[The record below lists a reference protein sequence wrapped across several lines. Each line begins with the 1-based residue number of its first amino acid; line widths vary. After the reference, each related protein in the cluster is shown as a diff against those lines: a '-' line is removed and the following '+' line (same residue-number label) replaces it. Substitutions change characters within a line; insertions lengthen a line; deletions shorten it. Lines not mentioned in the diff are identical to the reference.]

1 MPPGSARSISQ
12 PDVEAALG
20 LGRNWRQF
28 TLLVVINAFVG
39 GMVGLERAVVP
50 LLAEQEFGLA
60 SKSAALSFIV
70 SFGLVKA
77 FTNLAAGHWSERVG
91 RKPLLIAGWVAGLPV
106 PVLLLWA
113 PNWNWVTAA
122 NIFLGVNQGLCWSTT
137 VVMKIDLVGPR
148 RRGLAM
154 GLNEFAGYGAVA
166 VAAWACAFVAGSYG
180 LRMSLFMFG
189 LIFCVVGLV
198 LSVVFV
204 RDTTGFARG
213 EADAR
218 RGDGQPTLSFG
229 RVFVETSVTDRNLSA
244 VSQAG
249 LVNNLNDGVS
259 WGLFPLLFASAGLGL
274 RQIGLLVAIYPAVWG
289 LTQIGSGA
297 LSDRWGRKWLIAAGM
312 WIQAL
317 GLWIIAGAP
326 ITEPYAGWCGG
337 SVLLGLG
344 TALVYPTLLAAIGD
358 RAHPAWRASAVGV
371 YRLWRDLGYAV
382 GAVLSGLVADRFG
395 LRAAISFVGFL
406 TFVSGIVCAIRM
418 TEPRTKVESS

>member
-1 MPPGSARSISQ
+1 MQ
-12 PDVEAALG
+12 PDFHYGLLG

-50 LLAEQEFGLA
+50 LLAEQEFGLT
-60 SKSAALSFIV
+60 SKSAVLSFIV

-77 FTNLAAGHWSERVG
+77 LTNLAAGHWSERLG
-91 RKPLLIAGWVAGLPV
+91 RKPLLVAGWVAGLPV
-106 PVLLLWA
+106 PFLLLWA
-113 PNWNWVTAA
+113 PDWSWVTAA

-148 RRGLAM
+148 RRGFAM

-166 VAAWACAFVAGSYG
+166 VAAWACAFAAGSYG
-180 LRMSLFMFG
+180 LRTSLFMFG
-189 LIFCVVGLV
+189 LAFGVVGLV

-204 RDTTGFARG
+204 HDTTAFARG
-213 EADAR
+213 EAHAR
-218 RGDGQPTLSFG
+218 RGDGQPTPSFG
-229 RVFVETSVTDRNLSA
+229 RVFLETSVTDRNLSA

-259 WGLFPLLFASAGLGL
+259 WGLFPLLFASAGLSL
-274 RQIGLLVAIYPAVWG
+274 RQIGLFVAIYPAVWG
-289 LTQIGSGA
+289 LTQIGTGA
-297 LSDRWGRKWLIAAGM
+297 LSDRWGRKWPIAGGM

-326 ITEPYAGWCGG
+326 VTEPYAAWGGG

-382 GAVLSGLVADRFG
+382 GAVLSGVIADRFG

-406 TFVSGIVCAIRM
+406 TFASGIICAVRM
-418 TEPRTKVESS
+418 IEPSTKLAKQDFTA

>member
-1 MPPGSARSISQ
+1 MLPASARSISP

-50 LLAEQEFGLA
+50 LLAEQEFGVV
-60 SKSAALSFIV
+60 SKRAALSFIV

-91 RKPLLIAGWVAGLPV
+91 RKPLLVAGWVAGLPV
-106 PVLLLWA
+106 PFLLLWA
-113 PNWNWVTAA
+113 RDWSWVTAA
-122 NIFLGVNQGLCWSTT
+122 NMFLGINQGLCWSTT

-154 GLNEFAGYGAVA
+154 GLNEFAGYGAFA

-180 LRMSLFMFG
+180 FRTSLFTLG
-189 LIFCVVGLV
+189 LAFSVVGLV

-213 EADAR
+213 EAHAR

-229 RVFVETSVTDRNLSA
+229 RVFVETSFRDRNLSM

-259 WGLFPLLFASAGLGL
+259 WGLFPLLFASAGLRL
-274 RQIGLLVAIYPAVWG
+274 PQIGLLVAIYPAVWSVG
-289 LTQIGSGA
+289 QIGAGA

-317 GLWIIAGAP
+317 GLWIMAGAP
-326 ITEPYAGWCGG
+326 VTEPYAAWCGG

-382 GAVLSGLVADRFG
+382 GAVLSGVIADRFG
-395 LRAAISFVGFL
+395 LRAAISVVAFL
-406 TFVSGIVCAIRM
+406 TLASGVMCAIRM
-418 TEPRTKVESS
+418 IERPAEG

>member
-1 MPPGSARSISQ
+1 MLPGSARSISP

-39 GMVGLERAVVP
+39 GMVGLERAVLP
-50 LLAEQEFGLA
+50 LLAEPEFGLA

-91 RKPLLIAGWVAGLPV
+91 RKPLLVAGWVAGLPV
-106 PVLLLWA
+106 PFLLLWA
-113 PNWNWVTAA
+113 RDWSWVTAA

-154 GLNEFAGYGAVA
+154 GLNEFAGYGAFA
-166 VAAWACAFVAGSYG
+166 VAAWACAFVASSYG
-180 LRMSLFMFG
+180 FRTSLFTLG
-189 LIFCVVGLV
+189 LAFSVVGLV

-213 EADAR
+213 EAHAR

-229 RVFVETSVTDRNLSA
+229 RVFVETSFRDRNLSM

-259 WGLFPLLFASAGLGL
+259 WGLFPLLFASAGLRL
-274 RQIGLLVAIYPAVWG
+274 PQIGLLVAIYPAVWSVG
-289 LTQIGSGA
+289 QIGAGA

-317 GLWIIAGAP
+317 GLWIIVGAP
-326 ITEPYAGWCGG
+326 VTEPYAAWAGG
-337 SVLLGLG
+337 SALLGLG

-382 GAVLSGLVADRFG
+382 GAVLSGVIADRFG
-395 LRAAISFVGFL
+395 LRAAISVVAFL
-406 TFVSGIVCAIRM
+406 TFASGVMCAIRM
-418 TEPRTKVESS
+418 IEPPAER

>member
-1 MPPGSARSISQ
+1 MQ
-12 PDVEAALG
+12 PDFHYGLLG

-50 LLAEQEFGLA
+50 LLAEQEFGLT
-60 SKSAALSFIV
+60 SKSAVLSFIV

-77 FTNLAAGHWSERVG
+77 LTNLAAGHWSERLG
-91 RKPLLIAGWVAGLPV
+91 RKPLLVAGWVAGLPV
-106 PVLLLWA
+106 PFLLLWA
-113 PNWNWVTAA
+113 PDWSWVTAA

-166 VAAWACAFVAGSYG
+166 VAAWACAFAAGSYG
-180 LRMSLFMFG
+180 LRTSLFMFG
-189 LIFCVVGLV
+189 LAFGVVGLV

-204 RDTTGFARG
+204 RDTTEFARG
-213 EADAR
+213 EAHAR
-218 RGDGQPTLSFG
+218 RGDGQPTPSFG
-229 RVFVETSVTDRNLSA
+229 RVFLETSVTDRNLSA

-259 WGLFPLLFASAGLGL
+259 WGLFPLLFASAGLSL
-274 RQIGLLVAIYPAVWG
+274 RQIGLFVAIYPAVWG
-289 LTQIGSGA
+289 LTQIGTGA
-297 LSDRWGRKWLIAAGM
+297 LSDRWGRKWPIAGGM

-326 ITEPYAGWCGG
+326 VTEPYAAWGGG

-382 GAVLSGLVADRFG
+382 GAVLSGVIADRFG

-406 TFVSGIVCAIRM
+406 TFASGIICAVRM
-418 TEPRTKVESS
+418 IEPSTKLAKQDFTA

>member
-1 MPPGSARSISQ
+1 MQ
-12 PDVEAALG
+12 PDFHYGLLG

-50 LLAEQEFGLA
+50 LLAEQEFGLT
-60 SKSAALSFIV
+60 SKSAVLSFIV

-91 RKPLLIAGWVAGLPV
+91 RKPLLVAGWVAGLPV
-106 PVLLLWA
+106 PFLLLWA
-113 PNWNWVTAA
+113 RDWSWVTAA

-166 VAAWACAFVAGSYG
+166 VAAWACAFAAGSYG
-180 LRMSLFMFG
+180 LRTPLFVFG
-189 LIFCVVGLV
+189 LAFGVVGLV

-204 RDTTGFARG
+204 RDTTEFARG
-213 EADAR
+213 EAHAR
-218 RGDGQPTLSFG
+218 SGDGQPTPSFG
-229 RVFVETSVTDRNLSA
+229 RVFLETSVTDRNLSA

-259 WGLFPLLFASAGLGL
+259 WGLFPLLFASAGLSL

-289 LTQIGSGA
+289 LTQIGTGA
-297 LSDRWGRKWLIAAGM
+297 LSDRWGRKWPIAGGM

-326 ITEPYAGWCGG
+326 VTEPYAAWGGG

-382 GAVLSGLVADRFG
+382 GAVLSGVIADRFG

-406 TFVSGIVCAIRM
+406 TFASGIICAVRII
-418 TEPRTKVESS
+418 EPSTKLAKQDFTA